1 MSEEKEESSEE
12 ESGETPISS
21 DSTGITVDLD
31 VSGILTAQK
40 VAEEAIQPA
49 AVQSIIQIQKAMEQA
64 VKPALLRDAIQMQK
78 IAEEAVQPA
87 LVRDIAQM
95 QKIAENAVTPA
106 LAQSAIQA
114 QKIAN
119 AAIQPE
125 IVQTLVELEQ
135 ALDSALVQLNA
146 PSITADVSTI
156 TATAHQK
163 SSTPSGGQYKYPAT
177 GIDEIRPPESRI
189 HDKLIWDEGEWYRHR
204 TRELSFHLVDYIFWK
219 AQQTGDLT
227 DASDEEIGLG
237 ATAAVFFIT
246 LAFTWNPVASVTVAG
261 ATGGTALMGSKAAR
275 KRSKRKG
282 LEEKFGDDE

>member
-1 MSEEKEESSEE
+1 MEEPSDE
-12 ESGETPISS
+12 ESGESSGSS

-31 VSGILTAQK
+31 VSGILAAQK

-49 AVQSIIQIQKAMEQA
+49 AVQSMIQMQKAMEQA

-87 LVRDIAQM
+87 LIRDMVQM
-95 QKIAENAVTPA
+95 QKTVENAVTPA
-106 LAQSAIQA
+106 LVQSTIQA
-114 QKIAN
+114 QKIADT
-119 AAIQPE
+119 AFQPAT
-125 IVQTLVELEQ
+125 VQSLVELER

-163 SSTPSGGQYKYPAT
+163 STTRSVGQYKYPVT
-177 GIDEIRPPESRI
+177 DSDEIRPPESRI
-189 HDKLIWDEGEWYRHR
+189 HDKLIWDDGERYRRR

-237 ATAAVFFIT
+237 ATAAAFLIT
-246 LAFTWNPVASVTVAG
+246 FAFTWNPVASVTVAG
-261 ATGGTALMGSKAAR
+261 ATGGTAVMGSKAAR
-275 KRSKRKG
+275 KRGERKD

>member
-1 MSEEKEESSEE
+1 MSDETEEPSDE
-12 ESGETPISS
+12 ESGETSVSS

-31 VSGILTAQK
+31 VSGILAAQK

-49 AVQSIIQIQKAMEQA
+49 AVESIIQVQKAMEQT
-64 VKPALLRDAIQMQK
+64 VKPALLRDAIEMQK

-87 LVRDIAQM
+87 LARDMVQM

-106 LAQSAIQA
+106 LAQSAIQV
-114 QKIAN
+114 QKIADT
-119 AAIQPE
+119 ALQPAM
-125 IVQTLVELEQ
+125 VQSLVELEQ
-135 ALDSALVQLNA
+135 VLNSALVQLNA
-146 PSITADVSTI
+146 QSITADVSTI

-163 SSTPSGGQYKYPAT
+163 SPTPIVGQYKYPAT
-177 GIDEIRPPESRI
+177 DIDEIRPPESRI
-189 HDKLIWDEGEWYRHR
+189 HDKLIWDDGEWYRRR
-204 TRELSFHLVDYIFWK
+204 TQELSFYLVDYIFWK

-237 ATAAVFFIT
+237 ATAAAFFIT

-275 KRSKRKG
+275 KRTERKS
-282 LEEKFGDDE
+282 LEETFNGDE